1 MTAAVFLFRAGRRE
15 RLAAAGPTEFLYGYA
30 ELARDGAPVAMFDEI
45 DLGLDRPF
53 NRLLEGAANR
63 FAQLVGFHARIVA
76 RLLARRRLLRGN
88 GTLVATT
95 HTLGFALAMMRR
107 LGAVRE
113 SLVIMT
119 MGIVPTGASPVRLRW
134 LRWLLGGTT
143 LAVLSKP
150 EAIWLR
156 TALGEHVDIIDFT
169 FGVDL
174 EFWRPATGGG
184 ENFAI
189 SVGNDWNRD
198 FATLVDSWRPHF
210 PPLEIITSLPVTAGK
225 SNIRVTRGDWR
236 KQVISDEDLRARLQR
251 ARLVVVPLH
260 DTLQPSGQSAAL
272 QAMACGRPVIL
283 TENRGCWDRQ
293 MLARHHACRFVA
305 PGDST
310 ALANAIEGLLA
321 ERAQAEAMG
330 ARARR
335 MLEQEDVS
343 ARAMADQFR
352 AIIPALRT
360 TA

>member
-15 RLAAAGPTEFLYGYA
+15 RLAASGPTEFLYGYA
-30 ELARDGAPVAMFDEI
+30 ELARDRAAVTMLDEG
-45 DLGLDRPF
+45 DLGLGRPF
-53 NRLLEGAANR
+53 NRVLEGAANR
-63 FAQLVGFHARIVA
+63 LAQIFGFHARILV
-76 RLLARRRLLRGN
+76 RLLARRGLLRGN
-88 GTLVATT
+88 GSVVATT
-95 HTLGFALAMMRR
+95 HTLGFALAMLRR

-113 SLVIMT
+113 NLVIMT
-119 MGIVPTGASPVRLRW
+119 MGLVPTGASPVRLRW
-134 LRWLLGGTT
+134 LRWLLDGTT

-156 TALGEHVDIIDFT
+156 AALGEHVDIIDFT

-174 EFWRPATGGG
+174 EFWRPGTGGE

-198 FATLVDSWRPHF
+198 FSTLVEAWRPHF

-225 SNIRVTRGDWR
+225 PNIRVTRGDWR
-236 KQVISDEDLRARLQR
+236 TQVISDENLRARLQR

-260 DTLQPSGQSAAL
+260 DTMQPSGQSAAL

-283 TENRGCWDRQ
+283 TENRGCWDKQ
-293 MLARHHACRFVA
+293 MLARHHACRLVP
-305 PGDST
+305 PGDSA
-310 ALANAIEGLLA
+310 ALASAIEDLLA
-321 ERAQAEAMG
+321 DRAQAEAMG
-330 ARARR
+330 ARGRR
-335 MLEQEDVS
+335 MLEQENIS

-352 AIIPALRT
+352 AIIPSLRT

>member
-30 ELARDGAPVAMFDEI
+30 ELARDRAPVTMLDE
-45 DLGLDRPF
+45 GEFRLDRPF
-53 NRLLEGAANR
+53 NRVLEGIANR
-63 FAQLVGFHARIVA
+63 LAQIFGFHARVVA
-76 RLLARRRLLRGN
+76 RLLARRGLLRGT
-88 GTLVATT
+88 GTVVATT
-95 HTLGFALAMMRR
+95 HTLGFALAMLRR

-113 SLVIMT
+113 NLVIMT
-119 MGIVPTGASPVRLRW
+119 MGLVPTEASPVRLWW
-134 LRWLLGGTT
+134 LRWLLDGTT

-156 TALGEHVDIIDFT
+156 AALGKNVDIIDFT

-174 EFWRPATGGG
+174 EFWRPATGGDG
-184 ENFAI
+184 DFAI

-198 FATLVDSWRPHF
+198 FDTLVEAWRPHF
-210 PPLEIITSLPVTAGK
+210 PPLEIITSLPVSAGK

-236 KQVISDEDLRARLQR
+236 KQVISDEDLRLRLQR

-260 DTLQPSGQSAAL
+260 DTMQPSGQSAAL

-283 TENRGCWDRQ
+283 TENRGCWDKD
-293 MLARHHACRFVA
+293 MLVRHRACRLVA
-305 PGDST
+305 PGDSAT
-310 ALANAIEGLLA
+310 LANAIEDLLA
-321 ERAQAEAMG
+321 DRAEAEAMG
-330 ARARR
+330 ARGRH

-343 ARAMADQFR
+343 ARAMAGQFR